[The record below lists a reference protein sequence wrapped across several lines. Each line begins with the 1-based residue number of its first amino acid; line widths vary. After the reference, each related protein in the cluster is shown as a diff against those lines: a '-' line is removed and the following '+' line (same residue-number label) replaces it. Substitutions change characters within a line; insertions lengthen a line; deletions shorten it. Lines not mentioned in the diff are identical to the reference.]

1 MLDDGIH
8 TLASFHKDILTS
20 WKEIQKDCDKK
31 DEVEKDCDKK
41 NCEKLHVSNRVNSV
55 VM

>member
-31 DEVEKDCDKK
+31 DEVEKDCDKNIVK
-41 NCEKLHVSNRVNSV
+41 SFMLVIW
-55 VM
+55 